1 VAIGVNTQS
10 ETCLHRLLRSY
21 TRPDMATA
29 TDASFAN
36 LQALIYAAAG
46 GDHAAFAQVYQRTH
60 VHLFGV
66 AVRMLGQ
73 GQAAEDVLQEAYVS
87 IWKNAGSY
95 RSEVGGQPIQ
105 PMTWLI
111 AIVRNKALDA
121 LRARARRPESALH
134 DAAELAGSDGDGS
147 DAPPGAA
154 SAWAPAP
161 SALHLLEQASQAL
174 RIEGCMNALDGSYR
188 QSLALAYY
196 QGLSHSE
203 VAAQM
208 GAPLG
213 SVKAWIRRGLE
224 RLKGCLAAQGVGA

>member
-1 VAIGVNTQS
+1 MVARTESTDVQS
-10 ETCLHRLLRSY
+10 PRS
-21 TRPDMATA
+21 
-29 TDASFAN
+29 AS
-36 LQALIYAAAG
+36 LQALIHAAAS

-60 VHLFGV
+60 VHLFGI

-73 GQAAEDVLQEAYVS
+73 GQAAEDVLQEAFVS

-95 RSEVGGQPIQ
+95 RSDVGGQPIQ

-121 LRARARRPESALH
+121 LRARARRPESAWA
-134 DAAELAGSDGDGS
+134 DTAELVGS
-147 DAPPGAA
+147 DAEYGGAPGPAFSSA
-154 SAWAPAP
+154 SAPALAP
-161 SALHLLEQASQAL
+161 SALHLLEQATQAL

-224 RLKGCLAAQGVGA
+224 RLKSCLSAQGMGA

>member
-1 VAIGVNTQS
+1 MKLDT
-10 ETCLHRLLRSY
+10 RS
-21 TRPDMATA
+21 
-29 TDASFAN
+29 
-36 LQALIYAAAG
+36 LQELISLAAQGNHAG
-46 GDHAAFAQVYQRTH
+46 FAQLYARTH
-60 VHLFGV
+60 THLFGV
-66 AVRMLGQ
+66 AIRILGN

-87 IWKNAGSY
+87 IWKNAGGY
-95 RSEVGGQPIQ
+95 RSEVGGQTIQ

-121 LRARARRPESALH
+121 LRLHTRRKESAL
-134 DAAELAGSDGDGS
+134 LQDGDLPV
-147 DAPPGAA
+147 DAMAIQEDSGA
-154 SAWAPAP
+154 SP
-161 SALHLLEQASQAL
+161 SAMQLLEQATQSLHIAD
-174 RIEGCMNALDGSYR
+174 CMNALEGTYR

-224 RLKGCLAAQGVGA
+224 KLKACLAIQGVVA